1 MNTVKIL
8 IYDIKTEITDGVL
21 CDRLRGRLY
30 MSGIQTHTP
39 SSIKREDGALVVTM
53 GIIGTIVVDAIEA
66 CVSRFLNDDNS
77 PEIIFSSGSD
87 VFLT

>member
-8 IYDIKTEITDGVL
+8 IYDIKTEISDWVVS
-21 CDRLRGRLY
+21 DRLRGRLY
-30 MSGIQTHTP
+30 MGGIQTQEP
-39 SSIKREDGALVVTM
+39 NSITREDGALVLTM
-53 GIIGTIVVDAIEA
+53 GIRGTIVIESIEA
-66 CVSRFLNDDNS
+66 CVSRFLKDGSN